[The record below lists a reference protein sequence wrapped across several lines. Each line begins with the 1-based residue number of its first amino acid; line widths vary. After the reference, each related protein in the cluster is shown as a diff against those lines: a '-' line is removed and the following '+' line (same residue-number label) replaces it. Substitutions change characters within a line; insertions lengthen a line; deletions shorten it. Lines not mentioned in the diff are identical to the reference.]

1 MERNN
6 LIATDYLSGMTLQS
20 VAEKYGIT
28 RQRVQQIVAKM
39 GVSRPPI
46 LNSTRLRKYDYDE
59 IVSYYREH
67 SPTLTEITK
76 QFNCSTSTVRNA
88 LFTAGLTTNKRAK
101 FTTDAVQDVITR
113 YRAGE
118 RLVLIG
124 KSYDVSAQ
132 YINTVLRRA
141 GVQPVRRSVK

>member
-39 GVSRPPI
+39 GVNRPPI

-67 SPTLTEITK
+67 SPTLTEATK
-76 QFNCSTSTVRNA
+76 KFNCSTSTIRNA
-88 LFTAGLTTNKRAK
+88 LFTAGLSTSKRTK
-101 FTTDAVQDVITR
+101 FTTDAVQDVVTR